1 MPATNELL
9 QEGRYRINHQIPL
22 DGKSNVYE
30 AYDTVRDANVVVK
43 EINVQLNRVATAARQ
58 ESIKVEFASQAKT
71 LTEIEHESLLHVHDY
86 FTETGRQ
93 YLVMESVDGDDLAE
107 LLERNKSAFAVSDVT
122 EWADQILDALNHLH
136 TFKPPIFHRNVRPQN
151 VKLSSAGKIKLLAF
165 GLAESDEARPNT
177 SLKEGS
183 SDPAINY
190 SPLELIWDGLDAASQ
205 KVIANSYDDR
215 SERLLKEP
223 ADARSDIYSLGATLY
238 HLVTGR
244 TPVDPLERSIEMLDG
259 NADPL
264 QPPHEVDSK
273 IPIELSEVL
282 MRSLEI
288 KRENRFDSAVI
299 MRQVVRTAMV
309 RAHERETEFTQSEE
323 ARELAEAAE
332 DIRLAGQMRQN
343 QKAAPP
349 AADAEQKRRQ
359 EALAQQLREA
369 EAAKAAAEKLEA
381 EKVLREK
388 EAAEAAERANAE
400 AVKREAL
407 ERAQAEADAVM
418 KELKQDL
425 LEIDAESA
433 EVQAVEPQVVE
444 AAEDRPRGKSKKQ
457 KSANVETAE
466 VVAYDASATAGD
478 EIELGGMFSDK
489 SAETKGGMGMA
500 MIAGIAG
507 VVLVIVVAG
516 WVLLS
521 SGSSTPEVR
530 PTQAPPVVQIPPTE
544 PAQSTSTT
552 ASTIAES
559 APQPSSEVQQA
570 PETAPS
576 RAAAQPAAVK
586 TKTEKE
592 APKPAEKKKAVTVD
606 DLINDN

>member
-1 MPATNELL
+1 
-9 QEGRYRINHQIPL
+9 
-22 DGKSNVYE
+22 
-30 AYDTVRDANVVVK
+30 
-43 EINVQLNRVATAARQ
+43 
-58 ESIKVEFASQAKT
+58 
-71 LTEIEHESLLHVHDY
+71 
-86 FTETGRQ
+86 
-93 YLVMESVDGDDLAE
+93 MESVDGDDLAE

-122 EWADQILDALNHLH
+122 EWADQILDALNYLH

-165 GLAESDEARPNT
+165 GLAESDAARLDT

-183 SDPAINY
+183 SDSSINY

-205 KVIANSYDDR
+205 KVISNSYDDR

-309 RAHERETEFTQSEE
+309 RANERQSELAQSEE
-323 ARELAEAAE
+323 AAELAEAAE
-332 DIRLAGQMRQN
+332 AIRLAEQTRQN
-343 QKAAPP
+343 QKAAPT
-349 AADAEQKRRQ
+349 AAEVEQKRRQ

-369 EAAKAAAEKLEA
+369 EAAKAAAAKIESEKALKEKQAADDAKRA
-381 EKVLREK
+381 EE
-388 EAAEAAERANAE
+388 EAA
-400 AVKREAL
+400 KREAL
-407 ERAQAEADAVM
+407 ERAQAEADAVLQ
-418 KELKQDL
+418 ELKQDL
-425 LEIDAESA
+425 LEIDAEPVA
-433 EVQAVEPQVVE
+433 AQAAEPQAADVV
-444 AAEDRPRGKSKKQ
+444 EDRPRGKSKKQ
-457 KSANVETAE
+457 KSAHVETAE
-466 VVAYDASATAGD
+466 VVAYEATAAAAD

-507 VVLVIVVAG
+507 VVLVIAVAG
-516 WVLLS
+516 WLLLS
-521 SGSSTPEVR
+521 SGSGTPEVR

-544 PAQSTSTT
+544 PAQSASST
-552 ASTIAES
+552 ASTVAEP
-559 APQPSSEVQQA
+559 AAQPSSEVQQA
-570 PETAPS
+570 QETAPS
-576 RAAAQPAAVK
+576 RASAQPAAATK
-586 TKTEKE
+586 TKVEKE